1 MDPDWDTVARLTER
15 LDRHSR
21 HDGDMRRVLQILK
34 IGEEAGEAAEA
45 VIGAMGQN
53 PRKGFSHT
61 WADVQAE
68 VCDVIIT
75 AMVALQR
82 LTPDA
87 RTAFA
92 EHLDRVAKRDL
103 TEDEGSGR

>member
-1 MDPDWDTVARLTER
+1 MDAVWDTIASLTER
-15 LDRHSR
+15 LDRHSTHR
-21 HDGDMRRVLQILK
+21 GDMRRVLQILK
-34 IGEEAGEAAEA
+34 ISEEAGEAAEA

-61 WADVQAE
+61 WDDVQAE
-68 VCDVIIT
+68 VCDVITT

-87 RTAFA
+87 RTVFA

-103 TEDEGSGR
+103 AEGGGR

>member
-1 MDPDWDTVARLTER
+1 MDSVWDSIVGLTER

-45 VIGAMGQN
+45 VIGVMGQN

-61 WADVQAE
+61 WADVEAE

-87 RTAFA
+87 RTVFA
-92 EHLDRVAKRDL
+92 EHLDRTARCDL
-103 TEDEGSGR
+103 AEGNGR